1 MKDKDIISDYKW
13 NDPEKILVDNDFM
26 TLYYRHIGFIE
37 NELIINFNR
46 VFNKCD
52 FDLRLKNKHIWINR
66 TEQMINHRERA
77 NNKRLP
83 AKSFKGLTYMIPV
96 TGREKVNF
104 KVELE
109 ITKDRSKIIKAKI
122 KMEVDYYP
130 VDKDY
135 KIVNIEVLQ
144 EQT

>member
-1 MKDKDIISDYKW
+1 MKDIINDYEW
-13 NDPEKILVDNDFM
+13 IDPEKILIDNDLM

-52 FDLRLKNKHIWINR
+52 YDLRLKNKHIWING
-66 TEQMINHRERA
+66 TEQIINPRERA

-83 AKSFKGLTYMIPV
+83 AKSFNGLTYLIPV
-96 TGREKVNF
+96 TGRGEVNF

-109 ITKDRSKIIKAKI
+109 ITKDRSKIIKTKI
-122 KMEVDYYP
+122 KLEVDYYP

-135 KIVNIEVLQ
+135 KIVNIEVLH
-144 EQT
+144 EQA